1 MFDLIQMAVLER
13 CKDFP
18 LVQNHIFR
26 VKTGRTLA
34 ERLRRETELSSAR
47 GAFYGI
53 AHEKTGTNGSLKLN
67 TSKVQGYRIVHT

>member
-47 GAFYGI
+47 GAF
-53 AHEKTGTNGSLKLN
+53 
-67 TSKVQGYRIVHT
+67 